1 MDMKKPSF
9 VIWDSAVVKNAVV
22 LHLLKGVEKEYQ
34 LRKGIPR
41 AATFPSHAVYTMHP
55 DFPHNTIL
63 VDNLVNTGL
72 RIVASQRLKE
82 FLEKQAVPK
91 VEYLPVAIVNHKGK
105 AASNDYFI
113 VHPVEPVECL
123 DLEKCEPTW
132 GEVDET
138 SIDEVRQLVIDETR
152 VDPGRQLFRPKQFH
166 QVILAR
172 RTLAE
177 AIDAAGFTGIRWI
190 ELDKFK
196 S

>member
-1 MDMKKPSF
+1 MDMKKPNF
-9 VIWDSAVVKNAVV
+9 VVWDSAVVKNAVV
-22 LHLLKGVEKEYQ
+22 LHVLKGVEKEYQ
-34 LRKGIPR
+34 LRKGVPR
-41 AATFPSHAVYTMHP
+41 AATFPSDAAYTMHP

-72 RIVASQRLKE
+72 RIVGSKRLKE
-82 FLEKQAVPK
+82 FLEKQVVPK

-105 AASNDYFI
+105 TASKDYFI
-113 VHPVEPVECL
+113 VHPIEPVECL
-123 DLEKCEPTW
+123 DLDKCGVTW

-138 SIDEVRQLVIDETR
+138 SIDEVKHLVIDETR
-152 VDPGRQLFRPKQFH
+152 VEPIRQLFRPKQFH

-172 RTLAE
+172 RTLAD
-177 AIDAAGFTGIRWI
+177 AIDAAGFTGIKWI